1 MTADTRALPATEG
14 EAYDA
19 WAPWYDIADADRAP
33 FIGFYTALVD
43 ARTASIVELGC
54 GTGTLLA
61 AVADRAAAE
70 RGTPARVI
78 GLDLSQGMLAVARRR
93 FPALEFVHG
102 DLRAPGIA
110 GRHDL
115 VFSGFNTLQHLP
127 TTGDLVA
134 ALAAARALLADGGRF
149 AFDVYQ
155 PNLDWLRS
163 RAPDR
168 MARALH
174 DAAGRALQIR
184 EDAAYDEGTRILA
197 LDWRLVDAAAPD
209 GPPIAATRY
218 RLRQYFADEVEAAI
232 AQAGLR
238 IVERFGDFDRS
249 PFGPSSRKQVV
260 VCAAA

>member
-1 MTADTRALPATEG
+1 MTADAIPLPATEG

-19 WAPWYDIADADRAP
+19 WAPWYDVADADRAP
-33 FIGFYTALVD
+33 FIGFYTGLVD
-43 ARTASIVELGC
+43 AGTASIVELGC

-61 AVADRAAAE
+61 AVADRAAAV
-70 RGTPARVI
+70 RGAPARVI
-78 GLDLSQGMLAVARRR
+78 GLDLSQGMLAIARRR
-93 FPALEFVHG
+93 FPAFEFVHG
-102 DLRAPGIA
+102 DVRAPAIP

-127 TTGDLVA
+127 TTDDLVA

-174 DAAGRALQIR
+174 DAHGRALQIR
-184 EDAAYDEGTRILA
+184 EDAAYDEATRILS
-197 LDWRLVDAAAPD
+197 LDWRLVDAAAPA
-209 GPPIAATRY
+209 GPPIAATHY
-218 RLRQYFADEVEAAI
+218 RLRQHFADEVEAAI
-232 AQAGLR
+232 AAAGLR
-238 IVERFGDFDRS
+238 IAARFGDFDRS
-249 PFGPSSRKQVV
+249 AFGPASRKQVL
-260 VCAAA
+260 VCVAA